1 MKKALV
7 RGGAV
12 ISGVAALFA
21 VFGCGPASAVNE
33 YKGMTYGEASGQI
46 WGSGAR
52 PVIASRQGTYLST
65 YNCIVSGSHKATL
78 LNSSGSNRG
87 SVVMVDL
94 NCNYPFATANAPGNS
109 LASPRVG
116 LLESRLRSSTLS
128 NRQRLKRLKRRR
140 NRRRRI
146 LRRVGASPA
155 RWLCAT
161 SGIDR

>member
-1 MKKALV
+1 M
-7 RGGAV
+7 RT
-12 ISGVAALFA
+12 
-21 VFGCGPASAVNE
+21 ASAVNE
-33 YKGMTYGEASGQI
+33 YKGMTHGEASGQI
-46 WGSGAR
+46 WGSGAKAGDR
-52 PVIASRQGTYLST
+52 IAAGTYLST

-109 LASPRVG
+109 GQSEGRAAREQAEEQYAQQQAAAQAAQAAAG
-116 LLESRLRSSTLS
+116 TGGGGFCGG
-128 NRQRLKRLKRRR
+128 
-140 NRRRRI
+140 
-146 LRRVGASPA
+146 GASPA

>member
-109 LASPRVG
+109 LASPEGR
-116 LLESRLRSSTLS
+116 
-128 NRQRLKRLKRRR
+128 
-140 NRRRRI
+140 
-146 LRRVGASPA
+146 AA
-155 RWLCAT
+155 REQAEEQYAQQQAAAQAAQAAAEQAAAD
-161 SGIDR
+161 SAAGGG